1 VGALRDEVLSES
13 TLLRIMSRMG
23 LGGRGRG
30 LRCRAEPTPIRAKP
44 WVVVLGHL
52 VVLLRVPMVGGC
64 VFDCHTGALCG
75 GEVQVVLKWGHP
87 ESCPNIYV
95 THGGWFLGLAN
106 RGITEIAEHGLDCYW
121 EGNPP
126 NGNPS
131 NNPNVSG
138 DWVFNQI

>member
-1 VGALRDEVLSES
+1 
-13 TLLRIMSRMG
+13 MG
-23 LGGRGRG
+23 LGRRGRG
-30 LRCRAEPTPIRAKP
+30 RAEPTPISVKP
-44 WVVVLGHL
+44 WAVVGVLGHL
-52 VVLLRVPMVGGC
+52 VVLLLVPMVGGC

-75 GEVQVVLKWGHP
+75 GEVQVVHKMPHP
-87 ESCPNIYV
+87 ESCPKVYV
-95 THGGWFLGLAN
+95 LDGGWFLGLAN

-121 EGNPP
+121 EGYPP